1 MLALLL
7 TGLLTFQ
14 NAPRLKTE
22 LPNKAIVFTERYA
35 NAPMFSVLLHAS
47 SQNVQ
52 ESPETHG
59 WRHLLEHLLAKE
71 PRGDLDRRLESQ
83 GLYLQA
89 ETSRDF
95 MLISIQGK
103 TDKLDLAL
111 EAIKEILQPL
121 KIDTD
126 APKKEL
132 PILLSELALVPDM
145 SRFSRTMW
153 RQAFGDKGIDPLGAE
168 NPLKAAT
175 ATDIIALKQKQFAPK
190 NLVLAITGD
199 IDIEAITK
207 KVRRILEP
215 IPAVAESPSQPRTMG
230 KPGRTYVDD
239 AFGEARAALV
249 DSCLEPKTMWT
260 YAAAMAISVLF
271 DDASVIYTPT
281 TQPGLI
287 IVGRMSDTSG
297 LGTKIDEMEP
307 AERASYCEIGRN
319 MARNW
324 LKDTLSTPAG
334 NNRWRAMLI
343 RSKWSAKPEMLLEA
357 LDTMTTSQF
366 LEGFRAFE
374 QDNAVVGVGSAR

>member
-1 MLALLL
+1 
-7 TGLLTFQ
+7 
-14 NAPRLKTE
+14 
-22 LPNKAIVFTERYA
+22 
-35 NAPMFSVLLHAS
+35 
-47 SQNVQ
+47 
-52 ESPETHG
+52 
-59 WRHLLEHLLAKE
+59 
-71 PRGDLDRRLESQ
+71 
-83 GLYLQA
+83 
-89 ETSRDF
+89 